1 MLGAGYSMGSLALS
15 TPVGQ
20 PSGSLTLGL
29 VSPAA
34 PARVSP
40 PPLVESST
48 PVGTPGPAG
57 VGRRS
62 TIVRWLGVVAM
73 LYLLICAIG
82 VIGDGFK
89 ALGADTAASLFAFA
103 ENPLVGLF
111 VGVLAT
117 ALIQS
122 SSTTTMLVVAAVGT
136 GMMPLAVAV
145 PIIMGANIGTS
156 VTNTL
161 AALGHIGDKD
171 EFRRAFAA
179 STVHDFFNLF
189 AVLLLLPIEMIFHP
203 LERLSGFVATH
214 AYGTVLPDPENAD
227 FIGRLADPVVDALG
241 ANGLLGLLGGGVVT
255 GAATIVAGIV
265 LIFVAVRYLGKLLQ
279 ALMVGTAKAVLER
292 TVGGRPMVAMGAGAA
307 VTAVVQ
313 SSSVTTSMMVP
324 FAGAGTLS
332 TRQIYPLTLGAN
344 VGTTF
349 TALLASFAIVGADA
363 QIALQAALVHLLFNV
378 VAIAII
384 YGLPKLRPLP
394 VLAAERLANLATE
407 RKSLAMAWVFTV
419 FLAIPALGVLGS
431 TLI

>member
-1 MLGAGYSMGSLALS
+1 MLEAGRS
-15 TPVGQ
+15 TGVAVLPAPIGH
-20 PSGSLTLGL
+20 PSGSLTSETPTLAVAPLAPPREPGL
-29 VSPAA
+29 RS
-34 PARVSP
+34 
-40 PPLVESST
+40 
-48 PVGTPGPAG
+48 
-57 VGRRS
+57 VGRR
-62 TIVRWLGVVAM
+62 TTAVRWLGVLAM

-89 ALGADTAASLFAFA
+89 ALGADTAAGLFAFA

-111 VGVLAT
+111 VGILAT

-136 GMMPLAVAV
+136 GMMPLSVAV
-145 PIIMGANIGTS
+145 PIIMGANVGTS

-189 AVLLLLPIEMIFHP
+189 AVLILLPLEMLFHP
-203 LERLSGFVATH
+203 LERLSGLLASR
-214 AYGTVLPDPENAD
+214 AYGTVLPDPDDAD
-227 FIGRLADPVVDALG
+227 LIGRLTDPVVNAVGSD
-241 ANGLLGLLGGGVVT
+241 GLLGLLGGGVAS
-255 GAATIVAGIV
+255 GAATIVAGIA
-265 LIFVAVRYLGKLLQ
+265 LIFLAVRFLGKLLQ
-279 ALMVGTAKAVLER
+279 KLMVGTAKSVLER

-307 VTAVVQ
+307 VTAIVQ

-344 VGTTF
+344 VGTTL

-378 VAIAII
+378 LAIVII
-384 YGLPKLRPLP
+384 YGLPRLRPLP

-407 RKSLAMAWVFTV
+407 RKTLAMAWVFTV
-419 FLAIPALGVLGS
+419 FLAIPALGLLFS
-431 TLI
+431 ALI